1 MSHAIECS
9 NESTFFS
16 VIKEQWIAEFSPKSV
31 KEVSITKHVIS
42 HNQGN
47 KPFINCLNWKKNSG
61 HFLNAWLRHT
71 RIIQWL
77 YVSNSLGHPKLD
89 TSLLTR
95 SWCSWYKT
103 HEVKRRHQLSD
114 VEILKFSWQILLFS
128 YGMCRQ
134 VVVDALKNAMLTS
147 VTCWVWWGG
156 SVTYGVGLVKG
167 VLEKCT
173 CMFYYNTLKHAH
185 SNWQTCIYS
194 FFILF
199 L

>member
-1 MSHAIECS
+1 MQLSVALNQQIWE
-9 NESTFFS
+9 

-31 KEVSITKHVIS
+31 EEVSITKHVIS

-71 RIIQWL
+71 RIIKWL
-77 YVSNSLGHPKLD
+77 YVSNSLGHPKLE
-89 TSLLTR
+89 TSLLTVHGVHGVHGTKPMK
-95 SWCSWYKT
+95 SKGVISY
-103 HEVKRRHQLSD
+103 QM
-114 VEILKFSWQILLFS
+114 LKFPWQILLFS

-156 SVTYGVGLVKG
+156 RRWRGVRKVYMY
-167 VLEKCT
+167 VLIQYIEECT
-173 CMFYYNTLKHAH
+173 FKLTDMYLYIHVYRNM
-185 SNWQTCIYS
+185 YV
-194 FFILF
+194 
-199 L
+199 